1 MTVVVV
7 LIVVAVL
14 VLAVLILVSARQ
26 AGVGTET
33 DRPSRYRRRRRVRM
47 APRFRLERVSQH
59 RYVLHNDGASAA
71 YDVRVDTRDLTV
83 TEGETHMREFG
94 AGHAQDY
101 LLIQPM
107 HGRVTELTVRWR
119 ARPGAEP
126 EVVAELP
133 LDTEVAS
140 EGQEA

>member
-14 VLAVLILVSARQ
+14 VLAALVLVSARQ
-26 AGVGTET
+26 AGIGAE
-33 DRPSRYRRRRRVRM
+33 RPSRYGRRRRARM

-59 RYVLHNDGASAA
+59 RYVLHNEGASSAH
-71 YDVRVDTRDLTV
+71 DVRVDTKDLTV
-83 TEGETHMREFG
+83 TEGETHMREFS

-107 HGRVTELTVRWR
+107 HGHVSELTVRWR
-119 ARPGAEP
+119 SRPGTND
-126 EVVAELP
+126 EVVTQLP
-133 LDTEVAS
+133 LDIETAA

>member
-14 VLAVLILVSARQ
+14 VLAVLILVSARR
-26 AGVGTET
+26 AGVAA
-33 DRPSRYRRRRRVRM
+33 DRPSRYGRRRRVRM

-59 RYVLHNDGASAA
+59 RYVLHNDGATAA
-71 YDVRVDTRDLTV
+71 YDVRVDTKDLTV

-107 HGRVTELTVRWR
+107 HGRVSELTVRWR
-119 ARPGAEP
+119 SRPGADA
-126 EVVAELP
+126 EVVTELP

>member
-7 LIVVAVL
+7 IIVVAVL
-14 VLAVLILVSARQ
+14 VVAALILVSARQ
-26 AGVGTET
+26 AGIGAE
-33 DRPSRYRRRRRVRM
+33 RPSRRYGRRRRVRQ
-47 APRFRLERVSQH
+47 APRFRLERLSQH
-59 RYVLHNDGASAA
+59 RYVLHNDGATSA
-71 YDVRVDTRDLTV
+71 YDVRVDTKDLTV
-83 TEGETHMREFG
+83 TEGETHMREFS

-107 HGRVTELTVRWR
+107 HGHVSELTVRWR
-119 ARPGAEP
+119 TRPGADP
-126 EVVAELP
+126 EVVTELP

>member
-1 MTVVVV
+1 VTVVLV

-14 VLAVLILVSARQ
+14 VVAALILISARQ
-26 AGVGTET
+26 AGIGAE
-33 DRPSRYRRRRRVRM
+33 RPSRYGRRRRVRQ
-47 APRFRLERVSQH
+47 APRFRLERLSQH
-59 RYVLHNDGASAA
+59 RYVLHNEGATAA
-71 YDVRVDTRDLTV
+71 HDVRVDTKDLTV
-83 TEGETHMREFG
+83 TEGETHMREFS

-107 HGRVTELTVRWR
+107 HGHVSELTVRWR
-119 ARPGAEP
+119 TRPGADP
-126 EVVAELP
+126 EVVTELP